1 MITGEHIEVIRLTLL
16 VGVAATGA
24 MLPPGVALAWWLAR
38 SHAPYKA
45 IVETLVALP
54 LVLPPVATGYLLLR
68 LLGRRGPLGAWL
80 DQMGVEVIFTW
91 KAVLIAMVVMGL
103 PLLVRTARTG
113 FEQNTRRFEQ
123 MADTLGAGPWRVF
136 FTISLPLAR
145 RAVLAGALLAFARAL
160 GEFGATIVVA
170 GSLLGETRTIA
181 VALYGYLE
189 TGRDADATT
198 LLVASLV
205 IALTAVW
212 LANRLVRE
220 EA

>member
-1 MITGEHIEVIRLTLL
+1 MTVEHIQIVVLTLAIGL
-16 VGVAATGA
+16 GATVL
-24 MLPPGVALAWWLAR
+24 MLPPGLALSWWLAR
-38 SHAPYKA
+38 SRSRLVPV
-45 IVETLVALP
+45 VETAVALP

-80 DQMGVEVIFTW
+80 DTAGIEVIFTW
-91 KAVLIAMVVMGL
+91 KAVLVAMVVMGL

-123 MADTLGAGPWRVF
+123 IAETLGAGPWRVF

-145 RAVLAGALLAFARAL
+145 RAVLAGLLLAFARAL

-170 GSLLGETRTIA
+170 GSLPGETRTIA

-189 TGRDADATT
+189 TGRDADA
-198 LLVASLV
+198 VALALTSLA
-205 IALTAVW
+205 IALLAVW
-212 LANRLVRE
+212 GSNRLVRE
-220 EA
+220 SA